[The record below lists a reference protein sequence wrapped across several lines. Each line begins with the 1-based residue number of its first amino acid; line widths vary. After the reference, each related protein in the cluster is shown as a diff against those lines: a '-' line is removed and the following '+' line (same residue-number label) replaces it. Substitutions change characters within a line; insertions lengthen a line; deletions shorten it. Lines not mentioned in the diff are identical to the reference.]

1 MDNSILQHEPDTRQ
15 LGGFAAIMKI
25 FNNLLNWLA
34 RLVQLTEAE
43 QEDAGIYFGDKR
55 DD

>member
-1 MDNSILQHEPDTRQ
+1 MDNSILQHERDARQ
-15 LGGFAAIMKI
+15 PGRFATIVKI
-25 FNNLLNWLA
+25 FKRMLHWLA

-43 QEDAGIYFGDKR
+43 QEDAGIYLGDTR